1 MSSFEEIAIKILK
14 KKGFTDFKKPKES
27 SFDYEAKK
35 DEILYAIEVKGTSK
49 RGVLGRLVVPWN
61 ELHDLHI
68 HVSGENY
75 NRKSLLVF
83 VNDIRDFAI
92 FEMIDSEIIS

>member
-14 KKGFTDFKKPKES
+14 KRGFTDFKKPKES

-49 RGVLGRLVVPWN
+49 RGVLGRLIVPWN
-61 ELHDLHI
+61 ELRDLHLYA
-68 HVSGENY
+68 SDRNY

-83 VNDIRDFAI
+83 VNNIGDFAI
-92 FEMIDSEIIS
+92 FEMIDSRIIS

>member
-1 MSSFEEIAIKILK
+1 MSSFEETAIKILK
-14 KKGFTDFKKPKES
+14 KRGFTDFKKPKEA

-35 DEILYAIEVKGTSK
+35 DEIFYAIEVKGTSK

-61 ELHDLHI
+61 ELHDLHLY
-68 HVSGENY
+68 VSDKND

-83 VNDIRDFAI
+83 VNDIEDFAI
-92 FEMIDSEIIS
+92 FEMVDSRIIS